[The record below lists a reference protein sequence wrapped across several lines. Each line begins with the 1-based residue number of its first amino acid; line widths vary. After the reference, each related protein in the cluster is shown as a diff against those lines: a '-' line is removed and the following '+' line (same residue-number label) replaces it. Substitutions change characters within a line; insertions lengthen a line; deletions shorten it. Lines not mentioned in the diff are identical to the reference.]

1 MKKSKEKKNNT
12 PNAAVSDK
20 KLLKRLRIKFC
31 LIMMIIVVVFL
42 FVVYSAQYISNK
54 HTMDENSN
62 NALIAALSRF
72 ERNGPWD
79 MPGNEEFEPGANPP
93 GDGENMNP
101 PGDGENMNPPGDGE
115 NMNPSGDG
123 ENMNPSGDLEKL
135 NPPEDAQENNGKNG
149 ENNQNNNDQNGENGQ
164 DNNDQNGKNGKK
176 EFRYNDDIMW
186 DFKNRDDSNAMNKTP
201 VMCVLKTGDGELF
214 VERNDIFFIENEDG
228 ETLVAEAEKTG
239 KDSGVLHDYK
249 IRFSKRKL
257 ENGNEAYAF
266 VDISSEMSL
275 LRTQLFRS
283 LWISLAVICVM
294 FVISILLARWATKPV
309 ERSLEDKK
317 RFVADASHELKTPL
331 AVIISNTDMVVR
343 SDDLNPKNKR
353 RMDNIKAESARMK
366 ELVQELIDLARGDA
380 SGNQVVKEEVSFSQI
395 VEEDIL
401 AWEALAFDAGK
412 MIVPEIEPDISI
424 MGNADKLKQL
434 TDILIDN
441 AVKYSD
447 KNSDITVSLKTRD
460 KNKSR
465 KHVTLAVK
473 NQGKMLSEEER
484 KKIFDRF
491 YRSDESRE
499 STPGYG
505 LGLAI
510 AVQLADIHGGRL
522 SVETAEEDGKEYNI
536 FKFRVQI

>member
-101 PGDGENMNPPGDGE
+101 
-115 NMNPSGDG
+115 SG
-123 ENMNPSGDLEKL
+123 
-135 NPPEDAQENNGKNG
+135 DAQENNGKNG
-149 ENNQNNNDQNGENGQ
+149 ENNQNNNDQNGKNGQ
-164 DNNDQNGKNGKK
+164 DNNGQFGENGRNGKK

-186 DFKNRDDSNAMNKTP
+186 DFKNRDDFNAMNKTP

-249 IRFSKRKL
+249 IRFSKREL

-412 MIVPEIEPDISI
+412 MIVSEIEPDISI

-447 KNSDITVSLKTRD
+447 KNSNITVSLKTRD